1 MVAMD
6 LPLSQPAV
14 TGTLVNVGAIL
25 LGTLVGVLV
34 GGRLHAALQTRVLH
48 GLGLV
53 VLVIGVDNALQWRGT
68 NALFVLGGVL
78 LGGLAGE
85 ALRIEDRLQAVGD
98 YAQKRMTREATAAE
112 HESTVSEG
120 FFTASLVFCVGALAV
135 VGPIQ
140 EGLTGN
146 ADTLYTKALL
156 DGFASVALAASL
168 GWGVALSALSV
179 LLYQGALT
187 LGAGLFDSILT
198 EGSDA
203 LLSMTSAGGVLIVGL
218 SLKLLDI
225 QDVKVGNFLPA
236 LIFAPAIAGIASIF

>member
-1 MVAMD
+1 M
-6 LPLSQPAV
+6 

-25 LGTLVGVLV
+25 VGTLIGELV
-34 GGRLHAALQTRVLH
+34 GGRLSPQLQTRILH

-53 VLVIGVDNALQWRGT
+53 VLVIGIDNALAWRDT
-68 NALFVLGGVL
+68 NPLFVLGGVL

-98 YAQKRMTREATAAE
+98 YAQRRLARPVVVDADGVE
-112 HESTVSEG
+112 HHSTVSEG

-168 GWGVALSALSV
+168 GWGVALSAISV
-179 LLYQGALT
+179 LAYQGALT
-187 LGAGLFDSILT
+187 LGAGLFDTILT

-218 SLKLLDI
+218 ALKLLDI

-236 LIFAPAIAGIASIF
+236 LLFAPAIAGIASIF

>member
-1 MVAMD
+1 M
-6 LPLSQPAV
+6 

-25 LGTLVGVLV
+25 VGTLVGELI
-34 GGRLHAALQTRVLH
+34 GGRLSQGLQTRILH

-53 VLVIGVDNALQWRGT
+53 VLVIGIDNALAWRDT

-85 ALRIEDRLQAVGD
+85 ALHIEDRLAAVGD
-98 YAQKRMTREATAAE
+98 RAQAALSNGGE
-112 HESTVSEG
+112 HHSTISEG

-135 VGPIQ
+135 VGSIQ
-140 EGLTGN
+140 DGLTGN
-146 ADTLYTKALL
+146 PNTLYTKALL
-156 DGFASVALAASL
+156 DGFASIALAASL
-168 GWGVALSALSV
+168 GWGVGLSAITV

-187 LGAGLFDSILT
+187 LGAGLFDTILT
-198 EGSDA
+198 DGSDA
-203 LLSMTSAGGVLIVGL
+203 LLSLTSAGGILIIGL
-218 SLKLLDI
+218 ALKLLDI